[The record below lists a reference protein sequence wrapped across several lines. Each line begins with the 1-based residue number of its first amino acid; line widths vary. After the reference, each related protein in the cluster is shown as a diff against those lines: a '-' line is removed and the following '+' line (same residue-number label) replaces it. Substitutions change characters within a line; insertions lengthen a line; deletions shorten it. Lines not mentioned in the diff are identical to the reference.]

1 MEPLVGPEEAPQ
13 HAGPL
18 LVVDPTDADQV
29 GHALQAEGGE
39 HGHSAGSNTGGAVL
53 DSGGLPHP
61 EADQDLRRDRHAEA
75 RRHESALAPA
85 VEGEP
90 PATREEV
97 VEEGQ
102 VECRLLV
109 RRGTQGGALGH
120 QRQPAHRRVVQVG
133 VERLDVGVTG
143 HHRVQRRGRA
153 GTLQVHPPL
162 HVGGTGVR
170 GVVASRAHRGWK
182 CASRPAQRAD
192 AVHTHAV
199 HVGRALVQLVAP
211 RDGVERSRRQHLDLV
226 ALVRHQALGQHAR
239 PGLGA
244 APDGGAVARDH
255 EGDLQVHPTKAGPPS
270 PGTW

>member
-1 MEPLVGPEEAPQ
+1 MTATPKRG
-13 HAGPL
+13 
-18 LVVDPTDADQV
+18 
-29 GHALQAEGGE
+29 
-39 HGHSAGSNTGGAVL
+39 
-53 DSGGLPHP
+53 
-61 EADQDLRRDRHAEA
+61 
-75 RRHESALAPA
+75 
-85 VEGEP
+85 
-90 PATREEV
+90 ATRERSLLLWKANPRQRGEEV

-170 GVVASRAHRGWK
+170 GVVAQPGPQGMEMRVA
-182 CASRPAQRAD
+182 PAQRAD

-226 ALVRHQALGQHAR
+226 ALVRHQALGRDAR
-239 PGLGA
+239 PGLVA

-255 EGDLQVHPTKAGPPS
+255 EGDLQVHPTKAGQPFAGDVVT
-270 PGTW
+270 GTAANLPARRPTPYPRT